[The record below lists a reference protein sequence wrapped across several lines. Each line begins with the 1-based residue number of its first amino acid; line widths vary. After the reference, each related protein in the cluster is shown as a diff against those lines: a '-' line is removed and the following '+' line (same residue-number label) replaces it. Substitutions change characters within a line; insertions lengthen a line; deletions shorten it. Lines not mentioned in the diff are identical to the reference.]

1 MKIQLYLVLLT
12 IGLISSQPIHKRATK
27 NADSDDEARGILDG
41 LGGSSTPVPSGGG
54 LAGMGQAIGNSS
66 PMLVI
71 GTFQAIVMKYD
82 PAIAAGL
89 PGMPSLPVG

>member
-1 MKIQLYLVLLT
+1 MKSELYLVLLT
-12 IGLISSQPIHKRATK
+12 IALISSQPIQEKA
-27 NADSDDEARGILDG
+27 ASSDDEVRGILDG
-41 LGGSSTPVPSGGG
+41 LGGSSTPAPSGGG
-54 LAGMGQAIGNSS
+54 LAAQAIGNSS

-89 PGMPSLPVG
+89 PGMPSLPVGK

>member
-1 MKIQLYLVLLT
+1 MKSGLYLLLLT
-12 IGLISSQPIHKRATK
+12 ITLISSQPIQEKA
-27 NADSDDEARGILDG
+27 ASSDDEVRGILDG
-41 LGGSSTPVPSGGG
+41 LGGSTPAPSGGG